1 MLVVRGLPGLL
12 AAPIGS
18 TGKDRGALLLF
29 TATGLPIIVA
39 VTNIGLETHDMTSGT
54 ASALVG
60 AGMLSV
66 LLFPVIAL
74 TLRRR
79 SSDGG
84 VRPPDKEHVPT
95 EG

>member
-1 MLVVRGLPGLL
+1 MTAIGVREHDL
-12 AAPIGS
+12 A
-18 TGKDRGALLLF
+18 
-29 TATGLPIIVA
+29 
-39 VTNIGLETHDMTSGT
+39 SGT
-54 ASALVG
+54 ATALVG

-66 LLFPVIAL
+66 LLFPLLAL

-84 VRPPDKEHVPT
+84 VRPADPDAVPI